1 MINIHNLWFQ
11 KVYMWKRGSGGWE
24 GAGGRSHRKKR
35 KPIIVSKNMYL
46 AETTGMHVAS
56 DSSGTIEI
64 RCHRH

>member
-1 MINIHNLWFQ
+1 MVSESIYVEKGVWGL
-11 KVYMWKRGSGGWE
+11 GG
-24 GAGGRSHRKKR
+24 GGGGGRSHRKKR

-46 AETTGMHVAS
+46 AETKEMHVAS